1 MQPAVR
7 KALNVFISYARTD
20 KHFREEL
27 VQHLA
32 PLVVANEITILQDV
46 DIPAGEL
53 WRQEILHLLEIAD
66 VVLALVSPPFF
77 HSNFSMTVELP
88 KALERAARKEILLVP
103 VVIRPVEWQ
112 TTALAAF
119 QALPHN
125 AHPVSKWPDRDD
137 AYKEIAA
144 GLREALEGYRSPKVE
159 DRHNGNRIAPPAGG
173 LSEPEFEGPGPV
185 GTAVKAAIA
194 DRLTPQEAVCA
205 FNRAAD
211 LSSSYDFNLPA
222 TLHAGG
228 KFFRGRSKEL
238 DRLCGAIRQEK
249 SAVVFGVQR
258 VGKTSLV
265 ERALE
270 MVSSESARNT
280 PIVIRV
286 DMFSQWGIFKGALE
300 FFNLIINELAR
311 AEGNDPS
318 TLQKV
323 LLDAYSDA
331 VLSEFNL
338 QETFRSIL
346 RKSRRITGR
355 PILLFIDEFQDI
367 EHVFERAASRHI
379 PMAFDAGLIRWLG
392 SLVKNGDL
400 QMLLGCRF
408 QAKDLEQ
415 RERME
420 LFKLMVRIEL
430 GPLDEPSARSLV
442 RDPVADSV
450 RYEEEAV
457 RRIVELTGRFPY
469 LIQYMG
475 YELVN
480 RQRVIRTGQVRRK
493 DVEDCADE
501 IVSSQLNESCFSLLY
516 QDFKVLQGG
525 YPWKVLLTLAILAKA
540 ERQLV
545 GFNELAALCKDRA
558 GLPDRERVRDLL
570 RSLTLTGV
578 VVEEKRGPEPS
589 YYFGSELL
597 RRWLQEQGHIKT
609 LR

>member
-20 KHFREEL
+20 EHFREQL

-32 PLVVANEITILQDV
+32 PLEVANEISVLQDR
-46 DIPAGEL
+46 DIRAGARWE
-53 WRQEILHLLEIAD
+53 QEILQLLEIAD
-66 VVLALVSPPFF
+66 VVLALVSPQFF
-77 HSNFSMTVELP
+77 SSNFCMTVELP
-88 KALERAARKEILLVP
+88 KALDKAARKEILLVP
-103 VVIRPVEWQ
+103 VVIRPVHWKD
-112 TTALAAF
+112 TALAAF
-119 QALPHN
+119 KALPHN
-125 AHPVSKWPDRDD
+125 ALPVSKWTDRDD

-144 GLREALEGYRSPKVE
+144 GLREALEEYRSPKAE
-159 DRHNGNRIAPPAGG
+159 NRKNGVPITPPEAR
-173 LSEPEFEGPGPV
+173 LSRPELQGPGPG
-185 GTAVKAAIA
+185 GTAVKAAPDQVI
-194 DRLTPQEAVCA
+194 PQETVSALDRV
-205 FNRAAD
+205 D
-211 LSSSYDFNLPA
+211 LASSYDFNLPA

-228 KFFRGRSKEL
+228 KFFRGRSGEL
-238 DRLCGAIRQEK
+238 AKLCNAIRHGK

-258 VGKTSLV
+258 VGKTSLI

-270 MVSSESARNT
+270 MVGNECARNT

-286 DMFSQWGIFKGALE
+286 DMFSQWTIFKGALE

-318 TLQKV
+318 TLQKL
-323 LLDAYSDA
+323 LLDAFSDA
-331 VLSEFNL
+331 VLSELNL

-346 RKSRRITGR
+346 RKSRKITGR

-367 EHVFERAASRHI
+367 EHVFERAANRHI
-379 PMAFDAGLIRWLG
+379 PMAFDAGVIRWLG

-408 QAKDLEQ
+408 QAKDLDQ

-430 GPLDEPSARSLV
+430 GPLDEPSARSLI

-450 RYEEEAV
+450 RYDEEGV
-457 RRIVELTGRFPY
+457 RRVVELTGRFPY

-480 RQRVIRTGQVRRK
+480 RQKVIRTGQVRRK

-501 IVSSQLNESCFSLLY
+501 IVSSQLNESSFSPLY
-516 QDFKVLQGG
+516 QDFRVLQGG
-525 YPWKVLLTLAILAKA
+525 QGWKVLLALAILAKA

-545 GFNELAALCKDRA
+545 GFPELATLCKDRA
-558 GLPDRERVRDLL
+558 GLPDRDRVRELL

-597 RRWLQEQGHIKT
+597 RRWLQEQGHTKT